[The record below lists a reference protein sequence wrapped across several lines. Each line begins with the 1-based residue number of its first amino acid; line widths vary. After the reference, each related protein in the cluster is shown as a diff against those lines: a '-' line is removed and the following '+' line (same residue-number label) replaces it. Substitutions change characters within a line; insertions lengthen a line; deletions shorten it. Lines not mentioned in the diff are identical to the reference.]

1 MLPVRLSS
9 ASVPHG
15 WRTTTQTT
23 RNMGRPRFEITPEI
37 LEKTERLAAQG
48 LTQVQISACLG
59 IVQKTLIEKKRA
71 FSEFSNAIKNGR
83 AKGVGTITNA
93 LFESAVKGSVPAQ
106 IFYLKNRDQE
116 NWSDVQA
123 HNVSVVAKL
132 SDSQLL
138 DEVRSDPKLIEALE
152 TSVAGTKSPEMLTEL

>member
-1 MLPVRLSS
+1 
-9 ASVPHG
+9 
-15 WRTTTQTT
+15 
-23 RNMGRPRFEITPEI
+23 MGRPAFQITPEI

-59 IVQKTLIEKKRA
+59 IKPETICRKKRA
-71 FSEFSNAIKNGR
+71 FAQLDQAIKFGKAR
-83 AKGVGTITNA
+83 GVGTITNA
-93 LFESAVKGSVPAQ
+93 LFESACKGSVPAQ

-116 NWSDVQA
+116 NWSDIQA

-138 DEVRSDPKLIEALE
+138 EEVRSDPKLIEALE
-152 TSVAGTKSPEMLTEL
+152 TSTLLGETSESIKEL

>member
-23 RNMGRPRFEITPEI
+23 RNMGRPAFKITPEI

-59 IVQKTLIEKKRA
+59 IVPKTLIEKKRA
-71 FSEFSNAIKNGR
+71 YSEFSDAIKNGR

-123 HNVSVVAKL
+123 HNVSVVAKM

>member
-1 MLPVRLSS
+1 MDGAHQHKTKLL
-9 ASVPHG
+9 
-15 WRTTTQTT
+15 
-23 RNMGRPRFEITPEI
+23 MGRPRFEITPEI

-59 IVQKTLIEKKRA
+59 IVSKTLIEKKRA
-71 FSEFSNAIKNGR
+71 FSSFSDAIKNGR
-83 AKGVGTITNA
+83 AKGIGSITNA
-93 LFESAVKGSVPAQ
+93 LFESAIKGSVPAQ

-138 DEVRSDPKLIEALE
+138 EEVRSDPKLIEALE
-152 TSVAGTKSPEMLTEL
+152 TSIAGSKTPEMLTES

>member
-1 MLPVRLSS
+1 
-9 ASVPHG
+9 
-15 WRTTTQTT
+15 
-23 RNMGRPRFEITPEI
+23 MGRPAFQITPEI
-37 LEKTERLAAQG
+37 IQKTERLAAQG

-59 IVQKTLIEKKRA
+59 INPVTLIDKKRYY
-71 FSEFSNAIKNGR
+71 SNFANDIKNGR

-93 LFESAVKGSVPAQ
+93 LFESAVNGSVPAQ

-152 TSVAGTKSPEMLTEL
+152 TSSIQTGKLTN

>member
-1 MLPVRLSS
+1 
-9 ASVPHG
+9 
-15 WRTTTQTT
+15 
-23 RNMGRPRFEITPEI
+23 MGRPAFQITPEI
-37 LEKTERLAAQG
+37 IQKTERLAAQG

-71 FSEFSNAIKNGR
+71 FSEFSKAISNGK
-83 AKGVGTITNA
+83 AKGIGTITNA
-93 LFESAVKGSVPAQ
+93 LFESAVNGSVPAQ
-106 IFYLKNRDQE
+106 IFYLKNRDQD

-152 TSVAGTKSPEMLTEL
+152 TSSIQTDSIKEL

>member
-15 WRTTTQTT
+15 WRTTTQTIK
-23 RNMGRPRFEITPEI
+23 NMGRPRFEITPEN

-59 IVQKTLIEKKRA
+59 IVSKTLIEKKRA
-71 FSEFSNAIKNGR
+71 FSSFSDAIKNGR

-152 TSVAGTKSPEMLTEL
+152 TSVTGTKSPEMLTEL

>member
-59 IVQKTLIEKKRA
+59 IVSKTLIEKKRA
-71 FSEFSNAIKNGR
+71 FSSFSDAIKNGR

>member
-15 WRTTTQTT
+15 WRTTTQTIK
-23 RNMGRPRFEITPEI
+23 NMGRPRFEITPEI

-132 SDSQLL
+132 SDSQLI

-152 TSVAGTKSPEMLTEL
+152 TSVAGSKSPEMLTEL

>member
-1 MLPVRLSS
+1 
-9 ASVPHG
+9 
-15 WRTTTQTT
+15 
-23 RNMGRPRFEITPEI
+23 MGRPAFQITPEI
-37 LEKTERLAAQG
+37 IQKTERLAAQG

-59 IVQKTLIEKKRA
+59 INPVTLIDKKRYYSNFA
-71 FSEFSNAIKNGR
+71 NAIKNGR
-83 AKGVGTITNA
+83 AKGIGTITNA
-93 LFESAVKGSVPAQ
+93 LFESAQNGSVPAQ
-106 IFYLKNRDQE
+106 IFYLKNRDQD

-152 TSVAGTKSPEMLTEL
+152 TSSIQTEKLTN

>member
-59 IVQKTLIEKKRA
+59 IKPETISRKKRA
-71 FSEFSNAIKNGR
+71 FDQFDQAIKFGK

>member
-59 IVQKTLIEKKRA
+59 IVPKTLIEKKRA
-71 FSEFSNAIKNGR
+71 FSEFSDAIKNGR

>member
-15 WRTTTQTT
+15 WRTTTQTIK
-23 RNMGRPRFEITPEI
+23 NMGRPRFEITPEI

-93 LFESAVKGSVPAQ
+93 LFESAGKGSVPAQ

-132 SDSQLL
+132 SDSQLI

-152 TSVAGTKSPEMLTEL
+152 TSVAGSKSPEMLTEL

>member
-15 WRTTTQTT
+15 WRTTTQTIK
-23 RNMGRPRFEITPEI
+23 NMGRPRFEITPEI

-59 IVQKTLIEKKRA
+59 IVPKTLIEKKRA
-71 FSEFSNAIKNGR
+71 FSSFSDAIKNGR

-152 TSVAGTKSPEMLTEL
+152 TSVTGTKSPEMLTEL

>member
-1 MLPVRLSS
+1 
-9 ASVPHG
+9 
-15 WRTTTQTT
+15 
-23 RNMGRPRFEITPEI
+23 MGRPAFQITPEI
-37 LEKTERLAAQG
+37 LKKTERLAAQG

-71 FSEFSNAIKNGR
+71 FSELSKAISNGK
-83 AKGVGTITNA
+83 AKGIGTITNA
-93 LFESAVKGSVPAQ
+93 LFESAQNGSVPAQ
-106 IFYLKNRDQE
+106 IFYLKNRDQD

-138 DEVRSDPKLIEALE
+138 DEVRSDPKLVEALE
-152 TSVAGTKSPEMLTEL
+152 SSPITI

>member
-1 MLPVRLSS
+1 
-9 ASVPHG
+9 
-15 WRTTTQTT
+15 
-23 RNMGRPRFEITPEI
+23 MGRPAFQITPEV

-59 IVQKTLIEKKRA
+59 INPVTLIDKKRHYSNFA
-71 FSEFSNAIKNGR
+71 NAIKNGR

-93 LFESAVKGSVPAQ
+93 LFESARNGSVPAQ

-152 TSVAGTKSPEMLTEL
+152 TSSIQTETIKEL